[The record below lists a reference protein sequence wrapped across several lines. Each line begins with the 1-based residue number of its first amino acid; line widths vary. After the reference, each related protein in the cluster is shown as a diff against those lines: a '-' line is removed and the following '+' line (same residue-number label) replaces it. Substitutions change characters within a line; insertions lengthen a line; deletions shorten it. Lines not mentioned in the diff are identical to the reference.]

1 MTVTIDKDGLV
12 KFKGADGEW
21 KDFGHWDG
29 FNFKPIVEE
38 PPPILM
44 KFAEVF
50 VDGAGVVDALLP
62 DVEIRGKSMG
72 APTHVSL
79 LGQMFKIHAISAMEY
94 VSTLDLPSL
103 KLWAEMG
110 GLPMP
115 MEKSIPHLRLDIT
128 GEDAI
133 RFRQSVELHQAV
145 ELQKTKVVAWYESG
159 LLGATATIGP
169 RTNQG
174 RALSLM
180 DKIPALK
187 ERVKCP
193 CTCPISEGRY
203 KVEDCIMHLN
213 DCHHPNSP
221 SSLDGWEPWS
231 RERIADWVD
240 SLPFDFTVQP
250 APTRGSREEFDALS
264 EYMKVD
270 SPSAAMVNAMNQ
282 ALPAFGEAT
291 AAMLTKIQETVDEA
305 LIQKMVDQM
314 KVPISF
320 IVNKEEDK

>member
-12 KFKGADGEW
+12 KFKGPDGEW
-21 KDFGHWDG
+21 KDFGYWDG
-29 FNFKPIVEE
+29 SNFEPIIEE
-38 PPPILM
+38 PPPVLV
-44 KFAEVF
+44 KFPEVF
-50 VDGAGVVDALLP
+50 VDGAGVVDALLL

-72 APTHVSL
+72 VPTHISFS
-79 LGQMFKIHAISAMEY
+79 GQAFKIHAISSMEY
-94 VSTLDLPSL
+94 VSSLDLPSP
-103 KLWAEMG
+103 KLWAEMD

-115 MEKSIPHLRLDIT
+115 MAKSIPHLRLDIM

-133 RFRQSVELHQAV
+133 RFRQAVELHQAI
-145 ELQKTKVVAWYESG
+145 EFKKAKAGAWYES
-159 LLGATATIGP
+159 APFWAPAMEPP
-169 RTNQG
+169 RTNQD

-180 DKIPALK
+180 DKVPALR

-193 CTCPISEGRY
+193 CTCPMSEGRY

-221 SSLDGWEPWS
+221 SNLDGWEPWT

-250 APTRGSREEFDALS
+250 APTRGSREGFEALS

-282 ALPAFGEAT
+282 ALPALDEAT
-291 AAMLTKIQETVDEA
+291 AAMLTKIQETIDEA
-305 LIQKMVDQM
+305 LIQKMVDSM

-320 IVNKEEDK
+320 ITNKEEDK

>member
-1 MTVTIDKDGLV
+1 MTVTIDKGGKV
-12 KFKGADGEW
+12 KFKGPDGEW
-21 KDFGHWDG
+21 KDFGYWDG
-29 FNFKPIVEE
+29 SNFEPIIEE
-38 PPPILM
+38 PPPVLM
-44 KFAEVF
+44 KFPEVF
-50 VDGAGVVDALLP
+50 VDGAGLVDALLP

-72 APTHVSL
+72 LPTHVSL
-79 LGQMFKIHAISAMEY
+79 LGQMFKIHAISNMGD
-94 VSTLDLPSL
+94 VSTLDLPSP
-103 KLWAEMG
+103 KLWAEMD

-115 MEKSIPHLRLDIT
+115 MAKYIPHLRLDIT

-133 RFRQSVELHQAV
+133 RFRQAVELHQAI
-145 ELQKTKVVAWYESG
+145 EFQNANAVAGYGSG
-159 LLGATATIGP
+159 QIWAPATAGL
-169 RTNQG
+169 RTNQH

-193 CTCPISEGRY
+193 CTCPTWAGRY

-213 DCHHPNSP
+213 DCHHPMSP
-221 SSLDGWEPWS
+221 SSHDGWEPWT

-250 APTRGSREEFDALS
+250 APARGSREGFEALS

-270 SPSAAMVNAMNQ
+270 SASVAMVNAMNQ
-282 ALPAFGEAT
+282 ALPAFEEAT
-291 AAMLTKIQETVDEA
+291 VAMLTKIQETIDEA

-314 KVPISF
+314 STM